1 MKNKTE
7 LNSLRTCLRP
17 QHGVSL
23 RQNNLSDVTSNTDN
37 TYIVTREPVSSL
49 LGHRACSRMTYVIE
63 IGLTKY
69 GVVLPEAH
77 SQRWKVSVGDQ
88 ADARLVLTDGEFA
101 GDNLSESLLKLEV
114 AAPDI
119 TGSIH
124 HKHEI
129 QSDWTVFDTWRQ

>member
-1 MKNKTE
+1 
-7 LNSLRTCLRP
+7 
-17 QHGVSL
+17 
-23 RQNNLSDVTSNTDN
+23 
-37 TYIVTREPVSSL
+37 
-49 LGHRACSRMTYVIE
+49 MTYAIE

-88 ADARLVLTDGEFA
+88 TDARLVLRDGEFA

-114 AAPDI
+114 AATHI